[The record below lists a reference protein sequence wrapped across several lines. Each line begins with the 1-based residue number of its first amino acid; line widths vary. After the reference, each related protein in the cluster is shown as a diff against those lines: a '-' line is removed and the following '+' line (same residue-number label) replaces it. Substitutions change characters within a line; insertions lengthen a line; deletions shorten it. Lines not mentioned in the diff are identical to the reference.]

1 MLYAENI
8 GDDTTSNLSDSYI
21 LLTFLESPE
30 SNISLNL
37 HYLIDKEDTYHGLM
51 VLFMEP
57 QLYQSGSNK
66 KRNKLGL
73 SSSKQKMSTACLPTS
88 DNLQGR
94 QPPWKTTFTED

>member
-37 HYLIDKEDTYHGLM
+37 HNVIDKEDDLM
-51 VLFMEP
+51 VQFIAKR
-57 QLYQSGSNK
+57 LYQSGGGFVK
-66 KRNKLGL
+66 QNKLGL
-73 SSSKQKMSTACLPTS
+73 YLLSVTFIIYF
-88 DNLQGR
+88 NLVEIR
-94 QPPWKTTFTED
+94 LRHM